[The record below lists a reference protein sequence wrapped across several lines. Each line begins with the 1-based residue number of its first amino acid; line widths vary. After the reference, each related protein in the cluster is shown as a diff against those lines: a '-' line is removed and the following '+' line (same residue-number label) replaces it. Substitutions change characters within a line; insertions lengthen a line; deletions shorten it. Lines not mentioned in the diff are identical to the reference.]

1 MNFIE
6 LLKRLNS
13 DDYPLAKRLKLA
25 ETAFCTVDL
34 PLVRKEDLLLEWL
47 CKTCV
52 TNQHTWK
59 TLNNCLKFDHINI
72 KADVKQYLIDMLTQT
87 LNSDMGN
94 IYEEV
99 LECCTLVLANNGM
112 RQYFTNKPKI
122 LGLLIKAILN
132 NVLKRSN
139 NENVTQEEFNQ
150 LYQPCKLLP
159 AENSAIINTV
169 ENLMQIYKQ
178 ITMKDE
184 LRLIFIQDILY
195 PMCTLIDHT
204 HIDNTNRLG
213 IAVYKCIQQLLLG
226 KNRSIPNKQ
235 TGENSQSMFS
245 DLFCVLSEHVKTS
258 NLQSNLLTYQFV
270 FRTVISTYKSDTP
283 LLDTFFRNLINSSGR
298 YKWEILDSFLK
309 LLNDITFDFDNVVD
323 DITLTEYFQNFIS
336 EILTYDDIT
345 HVHYRVLAQLS
356 YINPLVI
363 EKNIIDLLNK
373 ILMKEQ
379 TVDHTNLLIA
389 ILYASTKLRR
399 EQKFISQLLISLKQ
413 HVATKKTYKA
423 NTSAFFPDEFKI
435 KLTKTISNFSN
446 SQTITTLRTLIYY
459 LNTDCVELLQSN
471 TSCKYLV
478 FVFVLGLS
486 CAQWKNIGYWR

>member
-1 MNFIE
+1 MHFFTKIFLNFIE

-34 PLVRKEDLLLEWL
+34 PLVWKEDLLLEWL

-52 TNQHTWK
+52 TNQHAWK

-72 KADVKQYLIDMLTQT
+72 KADIKQYLVNMLIQT
-87 LNSDMGN
+87 LNGDMGN
-94 IYEEV
+94 IYEDV
-99 LECCTLVLANNGM
+99 FECYSLVFANNGM

-122 LGLLIKAILN
+122 LGLLIKALLN

-139 NENVTQEEFNQ
+139 NGNIMQEEFNQ

-159 AENSAIINTV
+159 VENSVIINTI
-169 ENLMQIYKQ
+169 ESLMQIYKQ
-178 ITMKDE
+178 ITTKDE

-195 PMCTLIDHT
+195 PMCTLVDHT
-204 HIDNTNRLG
+204 YTDNTNRLG
-213 IAVYKCIQQLLLG
+213 IAAYKCIQQLLLG
-226 KNRSIPNKQ
+226 KNRSIQNKQ
-235 TGENSQSMFS
+235 IGENSQSMFS

-270 FRTVISTYKSDTP
+270 FRTVISTYKSDTI

-309 LLNDITFDFDNVVD
+309 FLNDVTFDFDNVID

-336 EILTYDDIT
+336 EILIHDDIT
-345 HVHYRVLAQLS
+345 HVHYRVLTQLS
-356 YINPLVI
+356 YINPLLI
-363 EKNIIDLLNK
+363 EKNISDLLNK

-379 TVDHTNLLIA
+379 TVDHINLLIA

-413 HVATKKTYKA
+413 HATTKKTHKA

-435 KLTKTISNFSN
+435 KLTKTISNFSS

-478 FVFVLGLS
+478 CVLFD
-486 CAQWKNIGYWR
+486 N